1 MTVPQRMFQL
11 PGRLTLKCLLILVG
25 VAWDP
30 DGGNKSC
37 YGSTVLS
44 NGILDSY
51 WCVRG
56 DRKCACTYAHVR
68 FQLARQRGVS
78 LFLQTDFFSASFIYF
93 IYLARHLRRRAPY
106 ATAII
111 RYAHIFYDTDNRLT
125 KVRCY
130 HPRHCCTVTPLQ
142 VPVVPAVSF
151 CLLCIG

>member
-1 MTVPQRMFQL
+1 MGVTSRAMAAPC
-11 PGRLTLKCLLILVG
+11 CLMGSWILIG
-25 VAWDP
+25 VSEAIV
-30 DGGNKSC
+30 SVHAHMHM
-37 YGSTVLS
+37 S
-44 NGILDSY
+44 
-51 WCVRG
+51 
-56 DRKCACTYAHVR
+56 HVR